1 MEKTHNKLGHNMLTI
16 NLCESAGPVCAV
28 NVQPRCCEDGTRKS
42 KVQKPHILYST
53 YGIFC
58 ALARPS

>member
-1 MEKTHNKLGHNMLTI
+1 MLTI

-28 NVQPRCCEDGTRKS
+28 NVKPRCCEDGTRKS
-42 KVQKPHILYST
+42 KVQNPHILYST
-53 YGIFC
+53 YGILSAS